1 MIVPKWLMRPLL
13 IGCIIILGAGVI
25 TLGARAYFQ
34 QQALDGFWQK
44 MTEQE
49 QSISKLEDANGNQ
62 KAVIDELSSQRERDA
77 QAVEGLIESISGL
90 AQQDENT
97 RNRLKTLEVSNAKTR
112 AYLDRLVDPAVSC
125 MLDPQ
130 CEDDQRPAAHRVESA
145 GEPDATVQPAE

>member
-13 IGCIIILGAGVI
+13 IGCIIILGASVI

-62 KAVIDELSSQRERDA
+62 KAVIDELASQRERDA
-77 QAVEGLIESISGL
+77 DAVEQLLNSISDL
-90 AQQDENT
+90 ARQDETT
-97 RNRLKTLEVSNAKTR
+97 RNRLHALEVSNAQTR
-112 AYLDRLVDPAVSC
+112 AYLDGLVDPAVSC
-125 MLDPQ
+125 MLDPA
-130 CEDDQRPAAHRVESA
+130 CDDDQRAATDRPAAA
-145 GEPDATVQPAE
+145 DEPDAVVQPAD